1 MRTTLKRGVGQ
12 SAGFDRDGVNGS
24 GNGHRGGSSPLGPV
38 TVYRAEPPEPPTR
51 RSVAARVAAWALFV
65 LTMLV
70 AGVGGGAYL
79 YLHESVSAVAPKSE
93 TIRKILRE
101 KLKVPVAG
109 EPAIALVV
117 GYDKRNEEGA
127 DEPSRS
133 DTLML
138 VRADPRQKT
147 ISMMS
152 LPRDLRAE
160 IHCPG
165 ITPYLDKIN
174 AAYSRCGEEG
184 SVETV
189 KALTGLP
196 INYLITVNFRG
207 FRQLVDKL
215 GGVWL
220 DVDHRYY
227 NDQGGPG
234 GYAVINLRPGYQ
246 RLNGTQALDFVRF
259 RHTDSD
265 IHRNARQQ
273 QFVRAFKD
281 QIRTGF
287 SVTKLPSVIEVITK
301 NVEVGQGGGQDVGAR
316 TVLSYAALAYA
327 LPAGHVFQARIEGL
341 EGEFDLTT
349 SSENISKAV
358 DLFAQPDV
366 EAPEKAISV
375 ALGVKRKVKVP
386 SPKQTS
392 VTVLNGNGI
401 TGSASSAS
409 YLLSRRAYSMVYPA
423 NGVPANAP
431 TFDYFETVVFH
442 DRTTA
447 GAAQA
452 AKRVA
457 GLFGSAQVKPMT
469 PVIAELSNGAM
480 LTVVVGQTFHGRL
493 AAAPIDA
500 TPEKQAP
507 STAPRQDGALG
518 LLRDVR
524 TKVDY
529 PLYIPKAIEKTS
541 QLSGAMPIRDYYIDP
556 DKKHRAV
563 RLIYRTGGN
572 EYWGIQQT
580 DWKDAP
586 ILSAKNFSRTIGGR
600 KYDLYYNGPN
610 LHMIVLRTNT
620 ATYWV
625 VNTLLDSLSNETMI
639 AIAKSLRPIG
649 VVSQ

>member
-1 MRTTLKRGVGQ
+1 MRTTMKRGVGQ
-12 SAGFDRDGVNGS
+12 SAGFDRDGANGS
-24 GNGHRGGSSPLGPV
+24 GNGDGAPPSALGPV
-38 TVYRAEPPEPPTR
+38 TVYRVEPPQPPTR
-51 RSVAARVAAWALFV
+51 RSVAARIAAWSLFV

-93 TIRKILRE
+93 SIRKILRE

-109 EPAIALVV
+109 EAAVALVI
-117 GYDKRNEEGA
+117 GYDRRKEEAA
-127 DEPSRS
+127 DAPARS

-147 ISMMS
+147 ISLLS
-152 LPRDLRAE
+152 IPRDLRAE
-160 IHCPG
+160 IRCPG
-165 ITPYLDKIN
+165 VAPYTAKIN
-174 AAYSRCGEEG
+174 EAYSTCGEEG
-184 SVETV
+184 TVETV

-220 DVDHRYY
+220 DIDHRYF

-234 GYAVINLRPGYQ
+234 GYATINLRPGYQ
-246 RLNGTQALDFVRF
+246 RLNGTQTLDYVRF

-265 IHRNARQQ
+265 IFRNARQQ

-281 QIRTGF
+281 QIRTSF
-287 SVTKLPSVIEVITK
+287 SVTRLPQVIEVITK
-301 NVEVGQGGGQDVGAR
+301 NVEVGQGGGRDVSAG
-316 TVLSYAALAYA
+316 TVLSYGALAYA
-327 LPAGHVFQARIEGL
+327 LPAGHVFQSRIDGL
-341 EGEFDLTT
+341 EGDIDLTT
-349 SSENISKAV
+349 STENINKAV
-358 DLFAQPDV
+358 DAFAQPDV
-366 EAPEKAISV
+366 EAPEKAIAVS
-375 ALGVKRKVKVP
+375 LGVKRKVKVP
-386 SPKQTS
+386 TPRQTT

-409 YLLSRRAYSMVYPA
+409 YLLSRRSYSMVYPA

-431 TFDYFETVVFH
+431 TFDYFETAVFH
-442 DRTTA
+442 SRTA
-447 GAAQA
+447 EGAQA
-452 AKRVA
+452 AAKKVA

-469 PVIAELSNGAM
+469 PAVGELSNGAM
-480 LTVVVGQTFHGRL
+480 LVVVVGQTFHGRL
-493 AAAPIDA
+493 AAAPVDA
-500 TPEKQAP
+500 TPEKQKANI
-507 STAPRQDGALG
+507 APRQDAALG

-524 TKVDY
+524 SRVEF
-529 PLYIPKAIEKTS
+529 PLYVPRFIEKTS
-541 QLSGAMPIRDYYIDP
+541 QLSGAMPIREYAIDP
-556 DKKHRAV
+556 AKKRRTV

-586 ILSAKNFSRTIGGR
+586 VLSTKNFSRTIGGR
-600 KYDLYYNGPN
+600 KYDLYYNGPR
-610 LHMIVLRTNT
+610 LHMIVLRTNR